1 MSSCNPCQT
10 PIEVH
15 SKLSAQDGPPIAD
28 PTLHR
33 SLAGMLQYLTLTRPH
48 IAHVVQQVCLYMH
61 DPRESHFALI
71 KRILRYI
78 KGTMEYSLTLSLSR
92 SRSHDLII
100 YSNVDW
106 AGCPDTHRS
115 TSGYCVFLGDNL
127 ISWSSKR
134 QNTVSQSSA
143 AAKYRGVANVVAEA
157 CWIHQL
163 LGELHHPLPHATLV

>member
-1 MSSCNPCQT
+1 MVIFITSWGVSAKWSSSSLFLSQAKYAAEILDKANISSCNPCQT

-78 KGTMEYSLTLSLSR
+78 KGTMEYGLTLSR

-100 YSNVDW
+100 YSDADW
-106 AGCPDTHRS
+106 AGCPDTRRF
-115 TSGYCVFLGDNL
+115 TSGHCVFLGDNL
-127 ISWSSKR
+127 IS
-134 QNTVSQSSA
+134 
-143 AAKYRGVANVVAEA
+143 
-157 CWIHQL
+157 
-163 LGELHHPLPHATLV
+163 